1 MFHVIYD
8 ALDTA
13 LGLSLESRDLTWHHM
28 ALRALLTFIIML
40 GIVRCAHKRFL
51 GKATAFDVVLGI
63 LLGSIFAPFQVPH
76 VGQRYLRPPP
86 EKRT

>member
-13 LGLSLESRDLTWHHM
+13 LGLTLESHDLVWHHM

-40 GIVRCAHKRFL
+40 LIVRCGHKRVL
-51 GKATAFDVVLGI
+51 SKYSIDTAH
-63 LLGSIFAPFQVPH
+63 AA
-76 VGQRYLRPPP
+76 R
-86 EKRT
+86 